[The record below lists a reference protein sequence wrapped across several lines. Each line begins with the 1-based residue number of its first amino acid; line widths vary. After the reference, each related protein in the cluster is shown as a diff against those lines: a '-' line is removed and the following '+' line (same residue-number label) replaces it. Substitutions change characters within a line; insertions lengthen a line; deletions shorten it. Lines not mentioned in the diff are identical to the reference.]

1 MSTADIDAAFQ
12 RLFGARSS
20 SWADDEDDDYRPAPP
35 PSPLSEYLAARFA
48 DGWWA
53 PSGGL
58 SAIDGWGPDLD
69 VIVEDD
75 GEDEEGGQL
84 PSDSSDDGDLGVEVP
99 KEVEVNTSSSTSSVS
114 ADDLTTSASS
124 VSSVVG
130 EDDAPGETGEVSTT
144 LGTDILSWCGMG
156 LLLWVEWR
164 MGIFG

>member
-35 PSPLSEYLAARFA
+35 PSPLSAYLAARFA

-53 PSGGL
+53 PSGGI
-58 SAIDGWGPDLD
+58 SALDGWGPDLD
-69 VIVEDD
+69 AIVEDD
-75 GEDEEGGQL
+75 GEDAEAGQL
-84 PSDSSDDGDLGVEVP
+84 ASDDSSDDGDLGVEVP
-99 KEVEVNTSSSTSSVS
+99 GGVEDNASSSTSSVA

-130 EDDAPGETGEVSTT
+130 EDDAPRETGEVSTT
-144 LGTDILSWCGMG
+144 LGTDILG
-156 LLLWVEWR
+156 
-164 MGIFG
+164 